1 MAPFLSLFTVSE
13 TMAETKKRSNTF
25 ATPDFAYPETVERN
39 ARTAFDKA
47 SASGDNIDMMR
58 AAIQLTLAKSMVDK
72 STSKANIAWLDSL
85 ANASAAPW
93 GSLYYI
99 LEAKYYNELYSDN
112 SYVYRQRVLPLD
124 SYPENTGDWSQGLYC
139 QKVTELLSRADSLL
153 GDAAAR
159 PLREIAPLLDNVKN
173 AEALGFTVGDF
184 VTFQMIDLLSTY
196 TRESSDW
203 VIPFGGASETKL
215 TPEGKA
221 RAFRDEL
228 VDWLIE
234 NGDSTGNGAVAS
246 LGVRLKAEAMN
257 DVDRPGF
264 LYSEIR
270 KRMKSEWTAPLF
282 DALYN
287 CGYGRFPEVSSL
299 AADPSYDW
307 EHPFRDYSGD
317 TDTSHMPSVS
327 DFYSLAKEY
336 LSAYPK
342 AWQINAV
349 RNIEREFITEEA
361 AIKSRD
367 GFLPGS
373 EITGRVAV
381 ANSPEIVLSL
391 YKVPEGMQSDVT
403 IDNVLR
409 AGKRVDMQKLSF
421 DGARPFMDSREFSFA
436 SPGAGRYMILASLR
450 PLSAADAKEYR
461 NNWARIINVSDIA
474 ILTSLD
480 MGDSASNRVYVV
492 SGTDMS
498 PVQGAKVS
506 FYKSRG
512 NGQILEKTLT
522 TNDEGYVDASSLND
536 SYLIKASFNG
546 SSETA
551 SYYYYR
557 HMADRRKD
565 VQTKADIFTDLA
577 VYKPGERMQFAAVV
591 YRRNDKTFS
600 LLGNKDI
607 YCALYNANRQKVDS
621 VKLITDA
628 DGRCEG
634 SFTVPDNG
642 LLGSYTVVVGDD
654 ESALYK
660 NYGSRSVEVAEYKAP
675 TFYVEFSDDDE
686 SFMPGD
692 VVRLKGVVKT
702 YSGMPLSGASVSFEV
717 GWMRWGWWWRGST
730 AASYGGEVTA
740 DEAGT
745 FVIELPTAPLK
756 GTRYEQGCFSVTVDA
771 TSPAGETQ
779 KGKTT
784 FSLGKG
790 MQISPS
796 IPSEIQ
802 VEEEWVVMNVPVKD
816 ILGKNVPTEVD
827 YEIRDITANAPMIGG
842 TFTSP
847 ELKLSALAIPSGR
860 YRITFTAEGADTV
873 SAETV
878 IYRRDERKVPYPT
891 PLWLPEKKVVAKSG
905 KTVSIPVGSYYP
917 GSMLLC
923 EVMSE
928 NGFVSREWVKSD
940 GGMTSVEVPAPD
952 DNSKLWVR
960 FSAMHDLDG
969 KNSTVTVV
977 PSSLERK
984 LEAKV
989 KSFRDKLRPGDRETW
1004 SFLFTVDSVAVA
1016 DMPAIGVMYNQ
1027 ALDAIAPFSW
1037 SFNPRAALY
1046 WNNPCSSSMTV
1057 PNSLSWQK
1065 RLKGYSSYRVEYFGL
1080 PVWNMYGQS
1089 FNSWFRGQR
1098 DGVFYVEAEE
1108 VVNEVRV
1115 TSAPMMARGAG
1126 EMKRAKMESV
1136 DYDGVAEGYNLEEE
1150 PVTAGADS
1158 GAGTSADKL
1167 EQPRPV
1173 EMPLAF
1179 FRPMLKADKDGVVS
1193 VEFEVPDFNT
1203 TWNFML
1209 LGYTGELLSTTVSR
1223 SAVASKPVMAQANL
1237 PRFVRTGDKVEF
1249 AATLFNNSGAE
1260 MPIGGSMEL
1269 FNPFTDEILASRAY
1283 GEEAMGNSQSR
1294 VITLEWEVPADM
1306 SAVGIRVYAFGEG
1319 CQDGE
1324 QTAIPVLPSSTPVV
1338 ESTPFYMGASTP
1350 QKSVRLPEYPADANV
1365 TLKYCDNPV
1374 WECILAL
1381 PSITKPNSVN
1391 IFSLLKS
1398 LYGNCISGGLMR
1410 EYPQI
1415 KDALAALKGTSAG
1428 DSLLTSKLS
1437 KDQNLK
1443 TVELDNTP
1451 WVNNAQSDTERLRSL
1466 ATLADTAR
1474 TAEAIGSVMRRV
1486 IALQNSD
1493 GGWSWC
1499 PKMESSLFA
1508 TSGVLLHFGMLRQ
1521 MGYLPENARSLVAP
1535 AVRFCDD
1542 VIYKDYV
1549 KNKKYFSYVGMLDYL
1564 YTRSFFDV
1572 RPSTQFAPL
1581 MKTAI
1586 GKIAENW
1593 RDLGIY
1599 GKATAA
1605 ILLKREGRDDVAREI
1620 LASLTQF
1627 AKRDADL
1634 GWSFENLRSGY
1645 DGWPRLITTAQALE
1659 AFAEIEP
1666 DSEAVDGLR
1675 QWLVLQKTTED
1686 WGADTYTAEV
1696 VQSILAS
1703 GTRWTGSSALP
1714 EIKLGGKRIR
1724 LGEGLPLIG
1733 EYTVQ
1738 LDARKVSG
1746 GRLEV
1751 RKGGDAPAWGGVI
1764 SQYVKPIRDV
1774 EAARIPE
1781 LQVSK
1786 ALYRIEAT
1794 GEGRTVSDLPLKVGD
1809 RVRVTI
1815 TLNCGKD
1822 MDYVAVTDSRAAC
1835 LEPVDQLSEYTA
1847 VDGMWMYREVRD
1859 ESTNLFIPFL
1869 SKGEHVISYDCYV
1882 TREGTYASGIV
1893 TAQSQYAPLMTAHS
1907 AGAVLTIT
1915 E

>member
-1 MAPFLSLFTVSE
+1 
-13 TMAETKKRSNTF
+13 MAETKKRSNTF

-39 ARTAFDKA
+39 AMAAFDKA
-47 SASGDNIDMMR
+47 SASGDNVDMMR
-58 AAIQLTLAKSMVDK
+58 AAIQVTLAKSMVDK

-85 ANASAAPW
+85 AGVSPAPW

-99 LEAKYYNELYSDN
+99 LEARYYNELYSGN
-112 SYVYRQRVLPLD
+112 SYVYRERVLPLD

-139 QKVTELLSRADSLL
+139 RKVTELLSRADSLL

-159 PLREIAPLLDNVKN
+159 PLSEIAPLLDNVKN
-173 AEALGFTVGDF
+173 AETLGFTVGDF

-203 VIPFGGASETKL
+203 VIPFGETAKTKL
-215 TPEGKA
+215 TPERKA
-221 RAFRDEL
+221 AAFRDEL
-228 VDWLIE
+228 IDRLIAD
-234 NGDSTGNGAVAS
+234 GDSSGKGAVAT
-246 LGVRLKAEAMN
+246 LALRLKAEAMN
-257 DVDRPGF
+257 DVDCPGF
-264 LYSEIR
+264 LYSEIE
-270 KRMKSEWTAPLF
+270 KRMDSEWIAPLF
-282 DALYN
+282 DALY
-287 CGYGRFPEVSSL
+287 GYGYGSFPDVSSL
-299 AADPSYDW
+299 AADPEYDW
-307 EHPFRDYSGD
+307 EHPFRDFSGD
-317 TDTSHMPSVS
+317 TDASHMPTVS
-327 DFYSLAKEY
+327 AFYRLAKKY

-349 RNIEREFITEEA
+349 KNIEREFITEEA
-361 AIKSRD
+361 AIKIRD
-367 GFLPGS
+367 GFLPGA

-391 YKVPEGMQSDVT
+391 YKVPEGMEPSVT
-403 IDNVLR
+403 IDKVLR
-409 AGKRVDMQKLSF
+409 AGKRVDMQKLAF
-421 DGARPFMDSREFSFA
+421 EGTMPFVSSREFSFA
-436 SPGAGRYMILASLR
+436 SPGAGRYMILASLK
-450 PLSAADAKEYR
+450 PLTAADAKEYR
-461 NNWARIINVSDIA
+461 DNWTRVINVSDIA

-480 MGDSASNRVYVV
+480 RGESASNRVYVV
-492 SGTDMS
+492 SGADMS
-498 PVQGAKVS
+498 PLQGAKVS

-522 TNDEGYVDASSLND
+522 TNDEGYVVASGLND

-551 SYYYYR
+551 NYYYYR
-557 HMADRRKD
+557 NMADRRKD

-577 VYKPGERMQFAAVV
+577 IYKPGEKLQFAAVV

-642 LLGSYTVVVGDD
+642 LLGSYTVVVGD
-654 ESALYK
+654 EKSELYK

-702 YSGMPLSGASVSFEV
+702 YSGMPVGGAAVSFDV
-717 GWMRWGWWWRGST
+717 GWSRWSGWWRRPSV
-730 AASYGGEVTA
+730 AHYGGEVTA
-740 DEAGT
+740 DESGT

-756 GTRYEQGCFSVTVDA
+756 GTRYEQGCFNVTVDV

-779 KGKTT
+779 QGRTS
-784 FSLGKG
+784 FALGKG

-796 IPSEIQ
+796 IPSDMA
-802 VEEEWVVMNVPVKD
+802 VDGEWIVLNVPVKD
-816 ILGKNVPTEVD
+816 ILGKDIPAQVK
-827 YEIRDITANAPMIGG
+827 YEIRDIAAKAPMVSGS
-842 TFTSP
+842 FTSP
-847 ELKLSALAIPSGR
+847 ELKLSARAIPSGR
-860 YRITFTAEGADTV
+860 YRITFVAEGADTV
-873 SAETV
+873 TAETV
-878 IYRRDERKVPYPT
+878 AYRSDDRKAPYPT
-891 PLWLPEKKVVAKSG
+891 PLWLPEEKVVAQPG

-928 NGFVSREWVKSD
+928 NGFESRRWVKAD
-940 GGMTSVEVPAPD
+940 GEMTSVEVPAPD

-960 FSAMHDLDG
+960 FSGMHDLDG
-969 KNSTVTVV
+969 RTSTVTVV
-977 PSSLERK
+977 PSSMERK
-984 LEAKV
+984 LAVKV
-989 KSFRDKLRPGDRETW
+989 KSFRDRLRPGDKETW
-1004 SFLFTVDSVAVA
+1004 SFLFTVDSAAVA
-1016 DMPAIGVMYNQ
+1016 DIPAIGVMYNK

-1037 SFNPRAALY
+1037 NFNPRAGLY
-1046 WNNPCSSSMTV
+1046 WSNPCSSSMTV
-1057 PNSLSWQK
+1057 PNDLSWQK
-1065 RLKGYSSYRVEYFGL
+1065 RLKGYSSYRVDYFVY
-1080 PVWNMYGQS
+1080 PEWNMYGQS
-1089 FNSWFRGQR
+1089 FNGWFRGER
-1098 DGVFYVEAEE
+1098 DGVFYAMAEE
-1108 VVNEVRV
+1108 VADQVKL
-1115 TSAPMMARGAG
+1115 TSAPMRARGAN
-1126 EMKRAKMESV
+1126 EMKRAKMESA
-1136 DYDGVAEGYNLEEE
+1136 AEDFALEEE
-1150 PVTAGADS
+1150 PAMAGADS
-1158 GAGTSADKL
+1158 EAGTSADKL
-1167 EQPRPV
+1167 EKPRPV

-1179 FRPMLKADKDGVVS
+1179 FRPMLKGDKDGVVN

-1209 LGYTGELLSTTVSR
+1209 LGYTGELLTTTVSR
-1223 SAVASKPVMAQANL
+1223 SAIASKPVMAQANL

-1249 AATLFNNSGAE
+1249 AATLFNNSGEE
-1260 MPIGGSMEL
+1260 MPVGGGIEL
-1269 FNPFTDEILASRAY
+1269 FDPFTDEILVSRAY
-1283 GEEAMGNSQSR
+1283 GEEILGNSQSR
-1294 VITLEWEVPADM
+1294 VITLEWDVPADM
-1306 SAVGIRVYAFGEG
+1306 SAVGIRVYALGEG

-1428 DSLLTSKLS
+1428 DFLLTSKLS

-1466 ATLADTAR
+1466 TTLADTAR
-1474 TAEAIGSVMRRV
+1474 TAESIGSVMRRI
-1486 IALQNSD
+1486 IALQHGD

-1499 PKMESSLFA
+1499 PKMESSMFA
-1508 TSGVLLHFGMLRQ
+1508 TSGVLLHFGMLRH

-1535 AVRFCDD
+1535 AVRFCDNE
-1542 VIYKDYV
+1542 IYKDYV

-1572 RPSTQFAPL
+1572 SPSTQFAPL

-1703 GTRWTGSSALP
+1703 GTRWTSSGSLP
-1714 EIKLGGKRIR
+1714 EIRLGGKRIR
-1724 LGEGLPLIG
+1724 LGEGLPLTG

-1738 LDARKVSG
+1738 LDVRKASG

-1774 EAARIPE
+1774 EATGIPE

-1794 GEGRTVSDLPLKVGD
+1794 GEGRTASDLPLKVGD

-1835 LEPVDQLSEYTA
+1835 LEPVDQLSDYTA
-1847 VDGMWMYREVRD
+1847 LDGMWMYREVRD

-1893 TAQSQYAPLMTAHS
+1893 TTQSQYAPLMTAHS
-1907 AGAVLTIT
+1907 AGAVLTVT
-1915 E
+1915 K

>member
-13 TMAETKKRSNTF
+13 TMAETKKRGNTF

-58 AAIQLTLAKSMVDK
+58 AAIQVTLAKSMVDK

-85 ANASAAPW
+85 AGVSPAPW

-99 LEAKYYNELYSDN
+99 LEARYYNELYSSN
-112 SYVYRQRVLPLD
+112 SYVYRERVLPLD

-139 QKVTELLSRADSLL
+139 QKVTELLWSAGSKL
-153 GDAAAR
+153 GDTGTR
-159 PLREIAPLLDNVKN
+159 PLEEIAPLLANVKA
-173 AEALGFTVGDF
+173 AEALGFTIGDF
-184 VTFQMIDLLSTY
+184 VAFQIIDLLSTY

-282 DALYN
+282 DALYD
-287 CGYGRFPEVSSL
+287 CGYGSFPDVSSL
-299 AADPSYDW
+299 AADPEYDW

-361 AIKSRD
+361 AIKTID
-367 GFLPGS
+367 GFLPGA

-391 YKVPEGMQSDVT
+391 YKVPEGMESDVT

-409 AGKRVDMQKLSF
+409 AGKRVDMQKLAF
-421 DGARPFMDSREFSFA
+421 EGTMPFVSSREFSFA

-506 FYKSRG
+506 FYKRKG

-565 VQTKADIFTDLA
+565 VQTKADVFTDLA
-577 VYKPGERMQFAAVV
+577 IYKPGEKLQFAAVV
-591 YRRNDKTFS
+591 YRRRDKTFS
-600 LLGNKDI
+600 LLGNKEV
-607 YCALYNANRQKVDS
+607 YCAFYNANSQKVDS
-621 VKLITDA
+621 VRLTTDA

-675 TFYVEFSDDDE
+675 TFYVEFPDNDE

-756 GTRYEQGCFSVTVDA
+756 GTRYEQGCFAVNADA
-771 TSPAGETQ
+771 TSLSGETQ
-779 KGKTT
+779 SGSTT
-784 FSLGKG
+784 FSLGTGTKIDPDIPEKIEVKYDT
-790 MQISPS
+790 ISFD
-796 IPSEIQ
+796 
-802 VEEEWVVMNVPVKD
+802 VNVRD
-816 ILGKNVPTEVD
+816 ILGKEMRKEVRYELRNVSDTS
-827 YEIRDITANAPMIGG
+827 IMLRG

-847 ELKLSALAIPSGR
+847 ELNIASSEMPSGK
-860 YRITFTAEGADTV
+860 YELTFFTEGADSV
-873 SAETV
+873 SVETV
-878 IYRRDERKVPYPT
+878 LYRVADRRVPYPT
-891 PLWLPEKKVVAKSG
+891 PLWLLKDKIVARQGEKL
-905 KTVSIPVGSYYP
+905 SIPVGSYYP
-917 GSMLLC
+917 GSFILC

-928 NGFVSREWVKSD
+928 DGYLSREWLKTE
-940 GGMTSVEVPAPD
+940 GEIIRVEVPSPA
-952 DNSKLWVR
+952 DNTKYWVR
-960 FSAMHDLDG
+960 FSGMHDLKG
-969 KNSTVTVV
+969 KSETVTIV
-977 PSSLERK
+977 PAALERK
-984 LEAKV
+984 LNIEV
-989 KSFRDKLRPGDRETW
+989 KSFRDRLRPGDKESW
-1004 SFLFTVDSVAVA
+1004 SFAFDVDSVAVPGI
-1016 DMPAIGVMYNQ
+1016 PAIAVMYNA
-1027 ALDAIAPFSW
+1027 ALDAIAPYYIYMNARYVLS
-1037 SFNPRAALY
+1037 
-1046 WNNPCSSSMTV
+1046 WNNPCSG
-1057 PNSLSWQK
+1057 SLSDIGGISWQK
-1065 RLKGYSSYRVEYFGL
+1065 RLKGYYSYNVNNFVFPRL
-1080 PVWNMYGQS
+1080 NLYGQS
-1089 FNSWFRGQR
+1089 FNGQFYGER
-1098 DGVFYVEAEE
+1098 NGVFYMAAARVADEAKSMDEAPVVCAYGNPHAKAMGIMERAMEIKGEDEE
-1108 VVNEVRV
+1108 DIL
-1115 TSAPMMARGAG
+1115 
-1126 EMKRAKMESV
+1126 ESS
-1136 DYDGVAEGYNLEEE
+1136 ESQ
-1150 PVTAGADS
+1150 DS
-1158 GAGTSADKL
+1158 GEADAKL

-1306 SAVGIRVYAFGEG
+1306 SAVGIRVYALGEG

-1466 ATLADTAR
+1466 TTLADTAR

-1521 MGYLPENARSLVAP
+1521 MGYLPQNARSLVAP

-1724 LGEGLPLIG
+1724 LGEGLPLTG

-1794 GEGRTVSDLPLKVGD
+1794 GEGRTASDLPLKVGD

-1835 LEPVDQLSEYTA
+1835 LEPVDQLSDYTA